1 MGDDFAVMVVQQ
13 CGFWNLF
20 VSKSNGFKQLNIHA
34 WEAFEK
40 GNDVH
45 MQSAPSQAELLYK
58 NYKVNKE
65 KLKSQVKE
73 KLNMIVLEESSKT
86 RKSIASKKDP
96 ESSKKHEDIKQ
107 PSLLPL
113 QEKLSGIWFS

>member
-1 MGDDFAVMVVQQ
+1 MYLWLKRVIYLQFDIGDVLIGDTTT
-13 CGFWNLF
+13 
-20 VSKSNGFKQLNIHA
+20 GFKQLNIHA

-45 MQSAPSQAELLYK
+45 MQSAPSQAELFEQREAK
-58 NYKVNKE
+58 
-65 KLKSQVKE
+65 
-73 KLNMIVLEESSKT
+73 ISSEGEVEYDRAGRIIKDQ
-86 RKSIASKKDP
+86 KSIASKKDP